1 METAASIV
9 DVRRAGPE
17 DADTV
22 LTMAREIAALEG
34 DASDVVSDLPTWTAM
49 LARPEVVVLVAVRDG
64 FPVGYVSAVRR
75 LHLWLGAD
83 ILALDDLY
91 VREGYRDAGV
101 GRLLM
106 HELAAVADGMLIRWE
121 VQEDDVA
128 AQRFY
133 RRLGATLRTK
143 VIALWAAAA
152 QRAAPGT

>member
-34 DASDVVSDLPTWTAM
+34 DASDVLGDLPTWTAM

-64 FPVGYVSAVRR
+64 SPVGYVSALRR
-75 LHLWLGAD
+75 LHLRLGTD

-91 VREGYRDAGV
+91 VREGYRDARV

-106 HELAAVADGMLIRWE
+106 AELASLADRMPIRWE
-121 VQEDDVA
+121 VQEDNVA
-128 AQRFY
+128 GQRFS
-133 RRLGATLRTK
+133 RRLGAILRTK
-143 VIALWAAAA
+143 VIAFW
-152 QRAAPGT
+152 RP

>member
-1 METAASIV
+1 MKTAESIV

-17 DADTV
+17 DAETV

-34 DASDVVSDLPTWTAM
+34 DASDVASDLPTWTAM
-49 LARPEVVVLVAVRDG
+49 LARPDVVVLLAHRDG
-64 FPVGYVSAVRR
+64 HPVGYVSALRR
-75 LHLWLGAD
+75 LHLWLGTD

-106 HELAAVADGMLIRWE
+106 RELAALADGMLIRWE
-121 VQEDDVA
+121 MQEDNVA

-133 RRLGATLRTK
+133 RRLGATLRRK
-143 VIALWAAAA
+143 VIAAW
-152 QRAAPGT
+152 RP